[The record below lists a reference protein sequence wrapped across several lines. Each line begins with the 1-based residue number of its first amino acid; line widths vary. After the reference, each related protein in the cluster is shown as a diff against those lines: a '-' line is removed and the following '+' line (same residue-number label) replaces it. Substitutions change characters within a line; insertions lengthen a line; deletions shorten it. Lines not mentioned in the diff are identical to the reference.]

1 MAIKLIKGYSGNH
14 PVRNY
19 AGTLPVAMT
28 SPCPYTQ
35 GQVFP
40 GTVQGTLTSG
50 SGWLRL
56 TKTSAA
62 SNTAAC
68 TAKFIYTGVPTI
80 TLTLSSSGSG
90 RAYATPYVYV
100 GAVLVAGDA
109 GALQMRNPPYSTYV
123 NTRAIS
129 VPYYRYKI
137 DFDLSQDYGATGDWL
152 QVDWSLS

>member
-14 PVRNY
+14 PARNY
-19 AGTLPVAMT
+19 AGTHPVAMT
-28 SPCPYTQ
+28 SPCPYSQ

-50 SGWLRL
+50 AGWIRL

-62 SNTAAC
+62 ANSADFTV
-68 TAKFIYTGVPTI
+68 KLLYTGTPNI

-90 RAYATPYVYV
+90 RAYATPYFYV
-100 GAVLVAGDA
+100 DTALVAGSA
-109 GALQMRNPPYSTYV
+109 GTLHMRNPPYSTYV
-123 NTRAIS
+123 NTRTVA

-137 DFDLSQDYGATGDWL
+137 LVNVSQDYGATSDWL
-152 QVDWSLS
+152 QLDWSLS